1 MPLLFGQFV
10 YLYGFGMVT
19 AKKTAKTTVKAP
31 AKVAPVKR
39 SIAKPKAEPKPK
51 PEPKP
56 APKVQTNVDK
66 VIGLIQWVDNPFK
79 LFTVILLSFLFFAGY
94 FAWDSRQVILHA
106 ITTQDKMPQLA
117 KQEDLIPPAQSLLKD
132 VDGVILLVH
141 KANLATNS
149 RTTVLAINGDGTR
162 EKKIEG
168 TVTSLFN
175 ASADRNSAMVAM
187 LNGEVICEE
196 FNPSSKVGEWG
207 AKQGVKFMCRGSV
220 PPDLGKF
227 AGYVAIGFKDKVED
241 IAALKTRINLAATD
255 MADE

>member
-1 MPLLFGQFV
+1 
-10 YLYGFGMVT
+10 MVT
-19 AKKTAKTTVKAP
+19 AKKTAKTPVKAP
-31 AKVAPVKR
+31 AKVAAVKR
-39 SIAKPKAEPKPK
+39 STPKPKPAPEPKAEPKH
-51 PEPKP
+51 EPKN
-56 APKVQTNVDK
+56 QTNVDK
-66 VIGLIQWVDNPFK
+66 IIGLIEWVDNPFK

-132 VDGVILLVH
+132 VDGLILLIH
-141 KANLATNS
+141 KANLASNS
-149 RTTVLAINGDGTR
+149 RTTVLALNADGTR

-187 LNGEVICEE
+187 LNGEVLCEE

-207 AKQGVKFMCRGSV
+207 VKQGVKFMCRGSI
-220 PPDLGKF
+220 PPDMGKF

>member
-1 MPLLFGQFV
+1 
-10 YLYGFGMVT
+10 MVT
-19 AKKTAKTTVKAP
+19 AKKTAKAPVKAP
-31 AKVAPVKR
+31 AKVAAVKR
-39 SIAKPKAEPKPK
+39 STPKPKPKSEPAPEPK
-51 PEPKP
+51 PEPKN
-56 APKVQTNVDK
+56 QTNVDK
-66 VIGLIQWVDNPFK
+66 IIGLIEWVDNPFK

-94 FAWDSRQVILHA
+94 FAWDSRQVILQA

-117 KQEDLIPPAQSLLKD
+117 KQENLIPPAQSLLKD
-132 VDGVILLVH
+132 VDGVVLLIH
-141 KANLATNS
+141 KANLSTNS
-149 RTTVLAINGDGTR
+149 RTTVLALNADGTR

-187 LNGEVICEE
+187 LNGEVLCEE

-207 AKQGVKFMCRGSV
+207 VKQGVKFMCRGSI
-220 PPDLGKF
+220 PPDMGKF

>member
-1 MPLLFGQFV
+1 
-10 YLYGFGMVT
+10 MVT
-19 AKKTAKTTVKAP
+19 AKKTPAKAP

-39 SIAKPKAEPKPK
+39 RTPKPKAEQTINVSVAAPASK
-51 PEPKP
+51 PEAKKDDS
-56 APKVQTNVDK
+56 AIGK
-66 VIGLIQWVDNPFK
+66 VIGLIEWVDNPFK

-106 ITTQDKMPQLA
+106 ITAQDKMPQLA
-117 KQEDLIPPAQSLLKD
+117 KQENLLAPARSLMKD
-132 VDGVILLVH
+132 VDGLVVLVH
-141 KANLATNS
+141 KANLTINS
-149 RTTVLAINGDGTR
+149 RTTVLALNSDGSR
-162 EKKIEG
+162 EKTMEG

-187 LNGEVICEE
+187 LNGEVLCEE

-207 AKQGVKFMCRGSV
+207 AKQGVKFMCRGSI

-227 AGYVAIGFKDKVED
+227 AGYVAIGFKEKPED

-255 MADE
+255 MSED

>member
-1 MPLLFGQFV
+1 
-10 YLYGFGMVT
+10 MVT
-19 AKKTAKTTVKAP
+19 AKKTVKTAVKTP

-39 SIAKPKAEPKPK
+39 STPRVKAEPKP
-51 PEPKP
+51 EPKA
-56 APKVQTNVDK
+56 APKQQTNVDK

-106 ITTQDKMPQLA
+106 ITTHENMPQLA
-117 KQEDLIPPAQSLLKD
+117 KQEDLISPAQSLLKD
-132 VDGVILLVH
+132 VDGLIVLVH

-149 RTTVLAINGDGTR
+149 RTTVLALNADGSR

-168 TVTSLFN
+168 TVTSLFS
-175 ASADRNSAMVAM
+175 ASADRNAAMVAM
-187 LNGEVICEE
+187 LNGEVICED

-207 AKQGVKFMCRGSV
+207 VKQGVKFMCRGSV

-241 IAALKTRINLAATD
+241 ISALKTRINLAATD

>member
-1 MPLLFGQFV
+1 
-10 YLYGFGMVT
+10 MVT
-19 AKKTAKTTVKAP
+19 AKKTAKAPVKAP
-31 AKVAPVKR
+31 AKVAAVKR
-39 SIAKPKAEPKPK
+39 STPRTKPAPIPAPAPEPK
-51 PEPKP
+51 PEPKN
-56 APKVQTNVDK
+56 QTNVDK
-66 VIGLIQWVDNPFK
+66 IIGLIEWVDNPFK

-94 FAWDSRQVILHA
+94 FAWDSRQVILQA

-117 KQEDLIPPAQSLLKD
+117 KQEDLIAPAQSLLKD
-132 VDGVILLVH
+132 VDGLILLVH
-141 KANLATNS
+141 KANLASNS
-149 RTTVLAINGDGTR
+149 RTTVLALNADGTR

-187 LNGEVICEE
+187 LNGEVLCEE

-207 AKQGVKFMCRGSV
+207 VKQGVKFMCRGSI
-220 PPDLGKF
+220 PPDMGKF
-227 AGYVAIGFKDKVED
+227 AGYVAIGFKEKIED